1 MLPVH
6 LRTRNS
12 KLETSYTGAQILIS
26 LLERQGIE
34 IIPGIPGGGDL
45 PMYDALYDSPV
56 RHVLARHGQGAGFM
70 AQGTAR
76 VTGNPAPCFGT
87 SGPGATNLTTAIAD
101 ARVDSI
107 PLIAITGQVP
117 RALIGTDAFQEVDTC
132 GLTLPITRQN
142 FPVCASTTGPLEK
155 QRNSVP
161 MPRSTTSITMLV
173 NWEDQATSPVYGGGC
188 AAGSGHA
195 G

>member
-26 LLERQGIE
+26 LLERQDIE
-34 IIPGIPGGGDL
+34 IIPGMPRAEGTCPCTTPYTTALFDMCWPGMSRV
-45 PMYDALYDSPV
+45 PDSWP
-56 RHVLARHGQGAGFM
+56 R
-70 AQGTAR
+70 AR
-76 VTGNPAPCFGT
+76 VTGNPARCFGM
-87 SGPGATNLTTAIAD
+87 SGPGAINLTTAIAD

-107 PLIAITGQVP
+107 PLVAITGQEP
-117 RALIGTDAFQEVDTC
+117 RAPIGTDAFQEVDTC
-132 GLTLPITRQN
+132 GLTLPITKQN
-142 FPVCASTTGPLEK
+142 FPVCASTTGPPEK

>member
-26 LLERQGIE
+26 LLERQDIE
-34 IIPGIPGGGDL
+34 IIPGIPGGENL

-56 RHVLARHGQGAGFM
+56 RHVLAGMSRVPDSWPR
-70 AQGTAR
+70 AR
-76 VTGNPAPCFGT
+76 VTGNPARCFGM
-87 SGPGATNLTTAIAD
+87 SGPGAINLTTAIAD

-107 PLIAITGQVP
+107 PLIAITGQEP
-117 RALIGTDAFQEVDTC
+117 RAPIGTDAFQEVDTC

-173 NWEDQATSPVYGGGC
+173 NWEGQATSPVYGGGC